1 MAVKRRHID
10 TAVYLACLL
19 GAGIAWYLLWRVALL
34 NPDDLRFATGF
45 GAHRG
50 GETTAGE
57 IVAAIG
63 EDYFQRN
70 GRTADVINRIV
81 MAGFSFWPITMSV
94 LAAFETLGLVVIVT
108 ALSSMR
114 PAARGELHPHPLLVL
129 AGIGA
134 PFLLAR
140 ADITQVGTFLLWPA
154 AHVTYLLPV
163 AFLAPAAFTLARSY
177 HHQRVPRALL
187 AVSCLGVIA
196 ACVHVEIYATAL
208 GGLGLLGWLVYRKSL
223 PAVSRAF
230 SVAALCGMVISLC
243 GPGHYRRLAAGPAV
257 AKSDSVIANLLG
269 GAANGAAGYLTSLPP
284 LTLVLL
290 ALVAAISALA
300 PTLGRRRYVMLA
312 AIGAASIAGYFALSF
327 AQVRAARLETYL
339 DPGDAVLG
347 WTVPAAGGTYNALA
361 LLGLVAIAALGV
373 GVHLWLA
380 APIVG
385 WSPLAVWIA
394 GLGGSA
400 LPLIA
405 GQHVPRTFT
414 TVSLA
419 IIIVML
425 ALLRTPGSPAVAR
438 LGVLVWLV
446 VAAAQSYQ
454 HTSSVAAAEYA
465 RWQPTFSALAAGET
479 EVSYPHPQAPT
490 GYWNPLINY
499 EDLFRK
505 AYHVDDQVTFIA
517 DYTPPTY

>member
-1 MAVKRRHID
+1 MKRRHID
-10 TAVYLACLL
+10 AAIYLGCLL

-45 GAHRG
+45 GDHRG
-50 GETTAGE
+50 GETSTGE
-57 IVAAIG
+57 ILAAIG
-63 EDYFQRN
+63 EDYWQRN
-70 GRTADVINRIV
+70 GRTADVVNRIV

-108 ALSSMR
+108 ALTSMR
-114 PAARGELHPHPLLVL
+114 PAARGELHPHPLIVL
-129 AGIGA
+129 AGMGA

-154 AHVTYLLPV
+154 AHVTYLLPLV
-163 AFLAPAAFTLARSY
+163 FLAPAALTLARSY
-177 HHQRVPRALL
+177 HRQRVPRALL
-187 AVSCLGVIA
+187 AVSIMGVVA

-208 GGLGLLGWLVYRKSL
+208 GALALLGWLVRGKTL
-223 PAVSRAF
+223 DVVPRAL
-230 SVAALCGMVISLC
+230 SIAAFCGMVISLC
-243 GPGHYRRLAAGPAV
+243 GPGHYRRLTEGTPV
-257 AKSDSVIANLLG
+257 AKSDSVVFNLLG

-284 LTLVLL
+284 LILVLFVL
-290 ALVAAISALA
+290 IAAISALA
-300 PTLGRRRYVMLA
+300 PTLGRRRYAMLA
-312 AIGAASIAGYFALSF
+312 AIGAASIAGYYAAGF
-327 AQVRAARLETYL
+327 AQVRAARLEAYL
-339 DPGDAVLG
+339 DPDQAVLG
-347 WTVPAAGGTYNALA
+347 WMVPAAGGTYNALA
-361 LLGLVAIAALGV
+361 LLGLSAIAALAI

-394 GLGGSA
+394 GLGGTA

-414 TVSLA
+414 TLSLA

-425 ALLRTPGSPAVAR
+425 VLLRTPGWPALLQ

-446 VAAAQSYQ
+446 VASAQSYQ
-454 HTSSVAAAEYA
+454 LTSGAAGAEYA
-465 RWQPTFSALAAGET
+465 RWQPTFNALAAGERQ
-479 EVSYPHPQAPT
+479 VSYPHPQAPT

-505 AYHVDDQVTFIA
+505 AYHVGDQVTFIA
-517 DYTPPTY
+517 DYTPPSF